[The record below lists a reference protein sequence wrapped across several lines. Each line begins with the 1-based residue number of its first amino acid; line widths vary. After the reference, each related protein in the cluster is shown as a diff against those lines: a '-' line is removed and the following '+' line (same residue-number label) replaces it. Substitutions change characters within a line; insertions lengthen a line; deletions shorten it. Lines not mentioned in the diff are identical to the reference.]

1 MHDEW
6 RRVTAVQG
14 GSRTEADDGD
24 FISVAQLACG
34 EGVLWVSTS
43 SDLPRGGA
51 VSWAYLEL
59 RLR

>member
-24 FISVAQLACG
+24 FISVVQLACG
-34 EGVLWVSTS
+34 EGVFWVSTY

-51 VSWAYLEL
+51 VS
-59 RLR
+59 